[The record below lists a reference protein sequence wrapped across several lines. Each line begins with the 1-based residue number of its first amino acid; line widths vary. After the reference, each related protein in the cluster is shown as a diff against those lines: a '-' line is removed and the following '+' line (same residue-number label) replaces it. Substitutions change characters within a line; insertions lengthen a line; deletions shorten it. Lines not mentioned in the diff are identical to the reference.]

1 VPPRHDTGALAGRPS
16 LTPQVSG
23 RFPAP
28 IAGSGRRTHTPP
40 TLIVF
45 LARNCLVG
53 VATGWV
59 LLASLFYFDVARLGE
74 LLAGSENWFLT
85 LVLAG
90 AGFGVTFG
98 SLAMGTAIFLLPKD
112 D

>member
-1 VPPRHDTGALAGRPS
+1 MRH
-16 LTPQVSG
+16 
-23 RFPAP
+23 
-28 IAGSGRRTHTPP
+28 P

-45 LARNCLVG
+45 FARNCLVG

-59 LLASLFYFDVARLGE
+59 LLASLFYFDVGRLGE

>member
-1 VPPRHDTGALAGRPS
+1 
-16 LTPQVSG
+16 
-23 RFPAP
+23 
-28 IAGSGRRTHTPP
+28 
-40 TLIVF
+40 
-45 LARNCLVG
+45 
-53 VATGWV
+53 V